1 MESRWNLPDLQ
12 MNVVA
17 GVLSYRGGRVR
28 SRRGGRG
35 PGWGW
40 GCSTSIGLP
49 MRIAL
54 DEGEHPTNA
63 PTATRHHTDFTSD
76 LSRKVIAS
84 AKA

>member
-1 MESRWNLPDLQ
+1 MGPRWNLPDLQ
-12 MNVVA
+12 VNVVA
-17 GVLSYRGGRVR
+17 GVLPYRGGRAR

-63 PTATRHHTDFTSD
+63 LTATRHHADLTSN
-76 LSRKVIAS
+76 LSRKVVAND
-84 AKA
+84 KA